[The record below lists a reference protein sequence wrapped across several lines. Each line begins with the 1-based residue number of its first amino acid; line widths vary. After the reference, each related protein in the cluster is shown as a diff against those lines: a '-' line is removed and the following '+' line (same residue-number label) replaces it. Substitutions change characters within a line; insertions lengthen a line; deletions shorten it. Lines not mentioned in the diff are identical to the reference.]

1 MTRITEAAMAT
12 VVKAVLGRRPNKSA
26 SFVELR
32 KAIPTRIR
40 LTKADRAKS
49 PSRPAEERWEQI
61 VRNLV
66 SHNHEGFVRVA
77 GGIRLQWRAAR
88 PKVHA
93 LDAGEARALA
103 A

>member
-12 VVKAVLGRRPNKSA
+12 VVKAALVRRPNKSA
-26 SFVELR
+26 TFGQLR
-32 KAIPTRIR
+32 EIIPTKIR
-40 LTKADRAKS
+40 LSRADRAKS

-66 SHNHEGFVRVA
+66 SHNHEGFVSVA
-77 GGIRLQWRAAR
+77 GGIRLQWRAAHKSR
-88 PKVHA
+88 PKAHEH
-93 LDAGEARALA
+93 EARMA